1 MTDAGDP
8 AVSPGAGDGA
18 GAEFQSML
26 VALLPRLRR
35 FCHGLAGNRDAGDDL
50 LQLAVERALARHGQ
64 WEPGTS
70 LENWVMKIASNAN
83 IDRLRAE
90 KVRGVAVEIDEALD
104 LPGEDQL
111 AMLEFRSELEA
122 ARAALAAMPD
132 HLRAVMATVVIDGR
146 SYREAA
152 DLLEVPIGT
161 VMSRVSRARQFVEA
175 FVRRGP
181 ERMVAA

>member
-1 MTDAGDP
+1 MTSAGNTAD
-8 AVSPGAGDGA
+8 SPGAGA
-18 GAEFQSML
+18 AFQARI
-26 VALLPRLRR
+26 VAMLPRLRR
-35 FCHGLAGNRDAGDDL
+35 FCHGLAGNRDLGDDL
-50 LQLAVERALARHGQ
+50 LQIAVERALARHDQ
-64 WEPGTS
+64 WEPGTN

-90 KVRGVAVEIDEALD
+90 KVRGLQVEIDEAHD

-111 AMLEFRSELEA
+111 AMLEFRSELDA
-122 ARAALAAMPD
+122 ARAALAAMPA
-132 HLRAVMATVVIDGR
+132 HLREVMATVVIDGR

-161 VMSRVSRARQFVEA
+161 VMSRVARARQFVEA

>member
-1 MTDAGDP
+1 MTSAAAP
-8 AVSPGAGDGA
+8 AARAP
-18 GAEFQSML
+18 FQAQL

-35 FCHGLAGNRDAGDDL
+35 FCHGLTGNRDLGDDL
-50 LQLAVERALARHGQ
+50 LQIAVERALARFEQ
-64 WEPGTS
+64 WEAGSS
-70 LENWVMKIASNAN
+70 LENCVMKIARNAN

-90 KVRGVAVEIDEALD
+90 KVRGTAIEIDEALD

-122 ARAALAAMPD
+122 ARAALAAMPS
-132 HLRAVMATVVIDGR
+132 HLREVMATVVIDGR

-152 DLLEVPIGT
+152 ELLEVPIGT

-175 FVRRGP
+175 YVRRGP
-181 ERMVAA
+181 ERMAAA

>member
-1 MTDAGDP
+1 MTSAAAP
-8 AVSPGAGDGA
+8 AARAP
-18 GAEFQSML
+18 FQAQL

-35 FCHGLAGNRDAGDDL
+35 FCHGLTGNRDLGDDL
-50 LQLAVERALARHGQ
+50 LQIAVERALARFEQ
-64 WEPGTS
+64 WEPGSS

-90 KVRGVAVEIDEALD
+90 KVRGTAIEIDEALD

-122 ARAALAAMPD
+122 AGAALAAMPS
-132 HLRAVMATVVIDGR
+132 HLREVMATVVIDGR

-152 DLLEVPIGT
+152 ELLEVPIGT

-175 FVRRGP
+175 YVRRGP
-181 ERMVAA
+181 ERMAAA

>member
-1 MTDAGDP
+1 MTSAAAP
-8 AVSPGAGDGA
+8 AARAP
-18 GAEFQSML
+18 FQAQL

-35 FCHGLAGNRDAGDDL
+35 FCHGLTGNRDLGDDL
-50 LQLAVERALARHGQ
+50 LQIAVERALARFEQ
-64 WEPGTS
+64 WEPGSS

-90 KVRGVAVEIDEALD
+90 KVRGTAIEIDEALD

-111 AMLEFRSELEA
+111 TMLEFRSELEA
-122 ARAALAAMPD
+122 ARAALAAMPS
-132 HLRAVMATVVIDGR
+132 HLREVMVTVVIDGR

-152 DLLEVPIGT
+152 ELLEVPIGT

-175 FVRRGP
+175 YVRRGP

>member
-1 MTDAGDP
+1 MTSAAAP
-8 AVSPGAGDGA
+8 AARAP
-18 GAEFQSML
+18 FQAQL

-35 FCHGLAGNRDAGDDL
+35 FCHGLTGNRDLGDDL
-50 LQLAVERALARHGQ
+50 LQIAVERALARFEQ
-64 WEPGTS
+64 WEAGSS

-90 KVRGVAVEIDEALD
+90 KVRGTAIEIDEALD

-111 AMLEFRSELEA
+111 AILEFRSELEA
-122 ARAALAAMPD
+122 ARAALAAMPS
-132 HLRAVMATVVIDGR
+132 HLREVMATVVIDGR

-152 DLLEVPIGT
+152 ELLEVPIGT

-175 FVRRGP
+175 YVRRGP
-181 ERMVAA
+181 ERMAAA

>member
-1 MTDAGDP
+1 
-8 AVSPGAGDGA
+8 
-18 GAEFQSML
+18 
-26 VALLPRLRR
+26 
-35 FCHGLAGNRDAGDDL
+35 
-50 LQLAVERALARHGQ
+50 
-64 WEPGTS
+64 

-90 KVRGVAVEIDEALD
+90 KVRGTAIEIDEALD

-122 ARAALAAMPD
+122 ARAALAAMPS
-132 HLRAVMATVVIDGR
+132 HLREVMATVVIDGR

-152 DLLEVPIGT
+152 ELLEVPIGT

-175 FVRRGP
+175 YVRRGP

>member
-1 MTDAGDP
+1 
-8 AVSPGAGDGA
+8 
-18 GAEFQSML
+18 
-26 VALLPRLRR
+26 
-35 FCHGLAGNRDAGDDL
+35 
-50 LQLAVERALARHGQ
+50 
-64 WEPGTS
+64 
-70 LENWVMKIASNAN
+70 MKIASNAN

-90 KVRGVAVEIDEALD
+90 KVRGAPVEIDEVLE

-111 AMLEFRSELEA
+111 ALLEFRSDLEA

-132 HLRAVMATVVIDGR
+132 HLRAVMAAVVIDGR

-152 DLLEVPIGT
+152 DLLAVPIGT

-175 FVRRGP
+175 YVRRGP

>member
-1 MTDAGDP
+1 MTSAAAP
-8 AVSPGAGDGA
+8 AARAP
-18 GAEFQSML
+18 FQAQL

-35 FCHGLAGNRDAGDDL
+35 FCHGLTGNRDLGDDL
-50 LQLAVERALARHGQ
+50 LQIAVERALARFEQ
-64 WEPGTS
+64 WEPGSS

-90 KVRGVAVEIDEALD
+90 KVRGTAIEIDEALD

-111 AMLEFRSELEA
+111 TMLEFRSELEA
-122 ARAALAAMPD
+122 ARAALAAMPS
-132 HLRAVMATVVIDGR
+132 HLREVMATVVIDGR

-152 DLLEVPIGT
+152 ELLEVPIGT
-161 VMSRVSRARQFVEA
+161 VTSRVSRARQFVEA
-175 FVRRGP
+175 YVRRGP

>member
-1 MTDAGDP
+1 MTSAAAP
-8 AVSPGAGDGA
+8 AARAP
-18 GAEFQSML
+18 FQAQL

-35 FCHGLAGNRDAGDDL
+35 FCHGLTGNRDLGDDL
-50 LQLAVERALARHGQ
+50 LQIAVERALARFEQ
-64 WEPGTS
+64 WEAGSS

-90 KVRGVAVEIDEALD
+90 KVRGTAIEIDEALD

-122 ARAALAAMPD
+122 ARAALAAMPS
-132 HLRAVMATVVIDGR
+132 HLREVMATVVIDGR

-152 DLLEVPIGT
+152 ELLEVPIGT

-175 FVRRGP
+175 YVRRGP
-181 ERMVAA
+181 ERMAAA

>member
-1 MTDAGDP
+1 MTRAAVPAGR
-8 AVSPGAGDGA
+8 
-18 GAEFQSML
+18 AEFQALL
-26 VALLPRLRR
+26 VAALPRLRR
-35 FCHGLAGNRDAGDDL
+35 FCHGLVGSGDAGDDL
-50 LQLAVERALARHGQ
+50 LQLAVERALARYEQ

-90 KVRGVAVEIDEALD
+90 KVRGVAVAIDEALE
-104 LPGEDQL
+104 LPGDDAL
-111 AMLEFRSELEA
+111 ALLEFRSELEA

-132 HLRAVMATVVIDGR
+132 GLRAVMAVVVIDGR

-152 DLLEVPIGT
+152 ELLELPIGT
-161 VMSRVSRARQFVEA
+161 IMSRVSRARQFVDVY
-175 FVRRGP
+175 VRRGP

>member
-1 MTDAGDP
+1 MTNAAVPAGR
-8 AVSPGAGDGA
+8 V
-18 GAEFQSML
+18 EFQAQL

-35 FCHGLAGNRDAGDDL
+35 FTHALTGNRDLGDDL
-50 LQLAVERALARHGQ
+50 LQIAVERALARFGQ

-83 IDRLRAE
+83 IDRIRAE
-90 KVRGVAVEIDEALD
+90 KVRGVAVELGEALD
-104 LPGEDQL
+104 LPGEDAL
-111 AMLEFRSELEA
+111 ARLEFRSELEA

-132 HLRAVMATVVIDGR
+132 GLRAVMAAVVIDGR

-152 DLLEVPIGT
+152 DLLDIPIGT
-161 VMSRVSRARQFVEA
+161 VMSRVARARQFVDV

-181 ERMVAA
+181 ERMAAA

>member
-1 MTDAGDP
+1 MTIAGDP
-8 AVSPGAGDGA
+8 AASEAFRA
-18 GAEFQSML
+18 RL

-35 FCHGLAGNRDAGDDL
+35 FCHGLCGNRDLGDDL
-50 LQLAVERALARHGQ
+50 LQVAVERALARHGQ
-64 WEPGTS
+64 WEDGSS

-90 KVRGVAVEIDEALD
+90 KVRGVAVEIDEALE
-104 LPGEDQL
+104 LPGEDAL
-111 AMLEFRSELEA
+111 ALLEFRSDLAA

-132 HLRAVMATVVIDGR
+132 HLRAVMAAVVIDGR

-152 DLLEVPIGT
+152 DLLQVPIGT

-175 FVRRGP
+175 YVRRGP
-181 ERMVAA
+181 ERMAAA

>member
-1 MTDAGDP
+1 MTSAGVP
-8 AVSPGAGDGA
+8 AAR
-18 GAEFQSML
+18 EKFQARI

-35 FCHGLAGNRDAGDDL
+35 FCHGLAGNRDLGDDL
-50 LQLAVERALARHGQ
+50 LQITVERALARHDQ

-70 LENWVMKIASNAN
+70 LENWTMKIASNAN

-90 KVRGVAVEIDEALD
+90 KVRGFAVGIDEAHD
-104 LPGEDQL
+104 LPGEDAL
-111 AMLEFRSELEA
+111 ALLEFRSELEA
-122 ARAALAAMPD
+122 ARAALAAMPEP
-132 HLRAVMATVVIDGR
+132 LRAVMAAVVIDGQ

-152 DLLEVPIGT
+152 ELFEIPIGT